1 MTSTVDELGNSDHA
15 VVKNSYWKGRY
26 ITGVAR
32 LFCSRAIF
40 NNFKCSRGRKF
51 IDVRIMGNGC

>member
-1 MTSTVDELGNSDHA
+1 
-15 VVKNSYWKGRY
+15 
-26 ITGVAR
+26 VAR

-51 IDVRIMGNGC
+51 IDVRIMRNGC